1 MRKSSPPPLHTHT
14 VEEGDGEEEE
24 DLDSDVLE
32 KLTEEEQEVRSY
44 LLHGDALSEETME
57 KYCTQFWNTELYK

>member
-1 MRKSSPPPLHTHT
+1 M
-14 VEEGDGEEEE
+14 EEEE

-44 LLHGDALSEETME
+44 LLHGDPLSEETME
-57 KYCTQFWNTELYK
+57 KYCAKFWNTEPYK